1 MAFIIQSGLHVSLD
15 NLTWY
20 KLTDHNREP
29 IAIQPQLIQNESRMA
44 NGKMRKYVI
53 GQKNTISA
61 SWKYVPSAT
70 NLVIDNQLQNA
81 DINFAA
87 AWLES
92 FYKANAGIPI
102 YLKVISSEYES
113 EPATGSVP
121 NVGNEPGTTISNFK
135 TAAELTFNNG
145 SSGLTGSTY
154 TTAAETTAVADQKG
168 SLLRKN
174 ATGFKVYNVY
184 MTDFKKTI
192 INRTKNSD
200 YVDMSIEFTE
210 I

>member
-1 MAFIIQSGLHVSLD
+1 MAFLIQSGLHVSLD
-15 NLTWY
+15 NATWY
-20 KLTDHNREP
+20 KLTDHNRDP
-29 IAIQPQLIQNESRMA
+29 IDISPELIEQQTRMA

-53 GQKNTISA
+53 GQKNKIST
-61 SWKYVPSAT
+61 SWNYVPSAT
-70 NLVIDNQLQNA
+70 NLVVNGQLQGA

-121 NVGNEPGTTISNFK
+121 NVGNEPGTEISNFK

-154 TTAAETTAVADQKG
+154 TTSDETTAVADQKG
-168 SLLRKN
+168 LDVRKN

-192 INRTKNSD
+192 IHRTQNSD
-200 YVDMSIEFTE
+200 YVNMSIEFTE